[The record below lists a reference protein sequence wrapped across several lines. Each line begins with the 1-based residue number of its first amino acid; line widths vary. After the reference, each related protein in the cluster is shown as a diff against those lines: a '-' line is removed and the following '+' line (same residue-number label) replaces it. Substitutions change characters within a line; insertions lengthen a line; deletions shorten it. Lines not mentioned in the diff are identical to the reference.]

1 MSLGIFSIDLAAII
15 RSLSEFVTLADQTG
29 APPDIASAI
38 DEVENLLQTASESDK
53 KIDDVLI
60 AAALEQTI
68 TSVLA
73 TADDK
78 TKKPST
84 VVSPPPKPTQNQLDE
99 ETRLEI
105 ERLIRSLQTSVVHN
119 YRSSDIID
127 ESVSLE
133 RVQRFPRRRE
143 NEDSEGGDR
152 RRTDDRRRDEIRMQA
167 LRDEFKREML
177 KSNSAV

>member
-15 RSLSEFVTLADQTG
+15 RSLSDFVTLVDPSGSPANM
-29 APPDIASAI
+29 ASAI
-38 DEVENLLQTASESDK
+38 DQFEGILQDAADSEK

-68 TSVLA
+68 TSVMA
-73 TADDK
+73 SAVDK
-78 TKKPST
+78 TKNPEPLPVPAKPVQSH
-84 VVSPPPKPTQNQLDE
+84 LDD

-127 ESVSLE
+127 ETVSLE

-143 NEDSEGGDR
+143 NEDTDVVDR
-152 RRTDDRRRDEIRMQA
+152 RRAEDRRRDELRMQS
-167 LRDEFKREML
+167 LREEFKREML
-177 KSNSAV
+177 RNNSAV